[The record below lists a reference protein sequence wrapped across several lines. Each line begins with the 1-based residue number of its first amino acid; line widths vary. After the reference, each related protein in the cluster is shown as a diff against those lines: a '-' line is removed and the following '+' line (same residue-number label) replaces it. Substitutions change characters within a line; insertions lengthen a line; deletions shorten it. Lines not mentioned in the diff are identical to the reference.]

1 MGFLD
6 AYRAELNARKAY
18 AAHVQGN
25 RDSEEG
31 KREEARKKHE
41 QALELYAKDRDGL
54 ALDVTMALSASKV
67 KVTALSA
74 RSMPDG
80 HAVLN
85 IVVEVSNKEELT
97 SVINRLNNIPG
108 VYHVGRAAGK

>member
-1 MGFLD
+1 
-6 AYRAELNARKAY
+6 
-18 AAHVQGN
+18 
-25 RDSEEG
+25 
-31 KREEARKKHE
+31 
-41 QALELYAKDRDGL
+41 
-54 ALDVTMALSASKV
+54 
-67 KVTALSA
+67 VTALSA